1 MNDDLASHDIEELRA
16 LMREH
21 HLLPDVPTALLS
33 PTAATGTYSTGTH
46 GSETHVAGTST
57 APRPDDHATAASEA
71 MLARILATPRPVA
84 LPEHAALAAGGGA
97 AAGASSG
104 RGRRPAG
111 LRRRTALLAVA
122 AATAVV
128 AVVVP
133 QITSPT
139 DAVAGGAPP
148 LTYTLGAPADAWGTS
163 LPSAHDALDDLAEVA
178 GDAPD
183 LPRTGDVQ
191 RIDLFSWAGEYDAST
206 GESAVYPTGE
216 QRWLAADGSVRV
228 DQRRADPVTY
238 DGQIDTTSGP
248 SAAGAESSDSMPPG
262 TFDPTAVSDL
272 PTDPDELGAALLAQ
286 MPEGL
291 ATRPDQDDV
300 ILARSVV
307 QQYQFTV
314 VPQDVASGMWSALA
328 DHPSVRLVGDTTD
341 RLGRPGVAVA
351 VPDTLDEEVGVEAV
365 LVLII
370 SPTDGQLLGTEQVTL
385 TSPLLDVDEPTVTEF
400 TAITDRAW
408 TAALGD

>member
-1 MNDDLASHDIEELRA
+1 MTDDLTSHDVEELRA

-21 HLLPDVPTALLS
+21 HLLPEIPTELLAPTPAAGS
-33 PTAATGTYSTGTH
+33 PRTETDGAGVSTGT
-46 GSETHVAGTST
+46 
-57 APRPDDHATAASEA
+57 RPADHATAASEV
-71 MLARILATPRPVA
+71 MLARILATPRPA
-84 LPEHAALAAGGGA
+84 ARPEHAAAGGTVGPA
-97 AAGASSG
+97 TGGRTG
-104 RGRRPAG
+104 RGDRPRG
-111 LRRRTALLAVA
+111 LSRRTALLAVA

-133 QITSPT
+133 QITSPS

-148 LTYTLGAPADAWGTS
+148 LTYSLGTPAEAWGTS
-163 LPSAHDALDDLAEVA
+163 LPSAHDALGDLAEVA

-191 RIDLFSWAGEYDAST
+191 RIDLYSWASEYDAST
-206 GESAVYPTGE
+206 GESTVYPTGE
-216 QRWLAADGSVRV
+216 QRWLAADGSTRV

-262 TFDPTAVSDL
+262 TLDPTAVSDL

-291 ATRPDQDDV
+291 ATRPGQDDV
-300 ILARSVV
+300 ILAQSVV

-328 DHPSVRLVGDTTD
+328 EYPSVRLVGDTTD

-351 VPDTLDEEVGVEAV
+351 VPDTLNEESGFEAV

-370 SPTDGQLLGTEQVTL
+370 SPTDGQLMGTEQVTL
-385 TSPLLDVDEPTVTEF
+385 TSPLLDVDEPTVTDF
-400 TAITDRAW
+400 TAITGRAW
-408 TAALGD
+408 VAGLGD